1 MRKPEGKTVE
11 GMFPMLFEDDDDDE
25 EYDIMPISEEDE
37 KHLQEEM
44 AYWKKHNPFK

>member
-1 MRKPEGKTVE
+1 MRDAKGKTVQD
-11 GMFPMLFEDDDDDE
+11 MFPMLFEDDDDEE

-44 AYWKKHNPFK
+44 AYWNMHNPFK